1 MPPIERDY
9 SSDSRFIVRHG
20 DWRKLLDQVPSD
32 SVDLT
37 VTSPPYC
44 IGKSYDKS
52 NTLDSFREEHR
63 EIIPRI
69 VNITKPGGSIC
80 WQVGY
85 HVRNSTLTP
94 LDFIVHEIFA
104 SIPNIFLRNRLIWS
118 FNSGLHCSRRLSGRH
133 EVVLWYSKGD
143 QYHFDLDPIRMP
155 QLYPGKRYHKGTKRG
170 QLSGN
175 PLGKNPGDVWAIPQ
189 VKAASVEKTQHPCQ
203 FPIGLVQGL
212 IRALCPPDG
221 RVLDPFLGSGTTGAA
236 AAIEGR
242 RFAGAELD
250 RDFYRISVQ
259 RIQQAIDGKLRY
271 RPYGKPLL
279 TPIGKVARRPPQFVA
294 FEQEQYSG

>member
-1 MPPIERDY
+1 MIQIERDY
-9 SSDSRFIVRHG
+9 SSDSRFVVRHG
-20 DWRKLLDQVPSD
+20 DWRELLDQVPSA

-52 NTLDSFREEHR
+52 NSLDAFRKEHL

-85 HVRNSTLTP
+85 HVRNSVLTP
-94 LDFIVHEIFA
+94 LDYMVHELFA
-104 SIPNIFLRNRLIWS
+104 SIPDIFLRNRLIWS
-118 FNSGLHCSRRLSGRH
+118 FNSGLHGSRRLSGRH
-133 EVVLWYSKGD
+133 EVVLWYSKGN

-155 QLYPGKRYHKGTKRG
+155 QLYPGKRHHKGKKRG

-242 RFAGAELD
+242 RFVGAEID
-250 RDFYRISVQ
+250 RDFYCISIQ
-259 RIQQAIDGKLRY
+259 RIQQAIDGNLRY

-279 TPIGKVARRPPQFVA
+279 TPNGKVAQRPSQFVE
-294 FEQEQYSG
+294 FE

>member
-1 MPPIERDY
+1 MAQIEQDCPA
-9 SSDSRFIVRHG
+9 DDRFVVHHG
-20 DWRKLLDQVPSD
+20 DWRELLDQLPND
-32 SVDLT
+32 TVDLT

-52 NTLDSFREEHR
+52 NTLDAFREEHQ

-69 VNITKPGGSIC
+69 VDATRPGGNIC

-85 HVRNSTLTP
+85 HVRNAAITP
-94 LDFIVHEIFA
+94 LDYIVHELFA
-104 SIPNIFLRNRLIWS
+104 TIPNIFLRNRLIWS

-133 EVVLWYSKGD
+133 EVVLWYSKGSE
-143 QYHFDLDPIRMP
+143 YYFDLDPIRTP
-155 QLYPGKRYHKGTKRG
+155 QLYPGKRHHKGAKRG
-170 QLSGN
+170 ELSGN

-189 VKAASVEKTQHPCQ
+189 VKAASVEKTAHPCQ
-203 FPIGLVQGL
+203 FPVGLVQGL
-212 IRALCPPDG
+212 IRALCPSDG

-242 RFAGAELD
+242 RFVGAEID
-250 RDFYRISVQ
+250 DDYWRIAVK
-259 RIQQAIDGKLRY
+259 RIQQAIDGDLRY

-279 TPIGKVARRPPQFVA
+279 KPNGKVARRPSQFA
-294 FEQEQYSG
+294 GPPKE

>member
-1 MPPIERDY
+1 MAQIANDY
-9 SSDSRFIVRHG
+9 SSDGRFVVHHG
-20 DWRKLLDQVPSD
+20 DWRELLGQLPSD

-44 IGKSYDKS
+44 IGKSYEKNS
-52 NTLDSFREEHR
+52 TLEAFREEHR

-69 VNITKPGGSIC
+69 VEVTKPGGSIC

-85 HVRNSTLTP
+85 HVRNSALTP
-94 LDFIVHEIFA
+94 LDYIVHELFA
-104 SIPNIFLRNRLIWS
+104 AVPSVFLRNRLIWS

-133 EVVLWYSKGD
+133 EVVLWYSKGE
-143 QYHFDLDPIRMP
+143 QYYFDLDPIRTP
-155 QLYPGKRYHKGTKRG
+155 QLYPGKRHHKGKKRG
-170 QLSGN
+170 KLSGN

-189 VKAASVEKTQHPCQ
+189 IKAASVEKTSHPCQ
-203 FPIGLVQGL
+203 FPVGLVQGL

-242 RFAGAELD
+242 RFVGSEID
-250 RDFYRISVQ
+250 DDYFQICVQ
-259 RIQQAIDGKLRY
+259 RIQQAIDGNLRY

-279 TPIGKVARRPPQFVA
+279 RPNGKVARTPSEFVE
-294 FEQEQYSG
+294 FSKE